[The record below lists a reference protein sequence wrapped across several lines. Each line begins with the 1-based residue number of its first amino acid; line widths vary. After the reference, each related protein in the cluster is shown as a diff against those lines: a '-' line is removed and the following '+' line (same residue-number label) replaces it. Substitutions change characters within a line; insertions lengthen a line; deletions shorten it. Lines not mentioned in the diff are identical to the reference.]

1 MRAYTGPSRTYE
13 LRGVNRRRLP
23 WWRRE
28 ARFIALALAWV
39 CTFILFVQVF

>member
-1 MRAYTGPSRTYE
+1 MRAYCGYD
-13 LRGVNRRRLP
+13 LRCVNRRLLP

-28 ARFIALALAWV
+28 ARFIGLVLAWV